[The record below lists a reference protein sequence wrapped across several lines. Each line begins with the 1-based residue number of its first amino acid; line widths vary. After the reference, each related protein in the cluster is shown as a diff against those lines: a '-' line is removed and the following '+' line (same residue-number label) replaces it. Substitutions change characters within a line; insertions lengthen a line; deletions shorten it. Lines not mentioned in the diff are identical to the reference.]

1 MRDWYFL
8 NFFLL
13 ASLPFICVHVVDK
26 IRTHLLVGKT
36 LLQDIASW
44 FVYWDRLS
52 QRSYKN
58 EGILK
63 FCHQSS
69 CLPGCPFYLSICPS
83 FHPSLPPS
91 LCSAFPFEACCQ
103 APRGRSTQAE
113 KELMCIEH
121 FYVPRPG
128 LDAFHLFLLNFCSSC
143 KRDTFDHLLGGSER
157 SWDLLRSWF
166 FGPVFVGSQHS
177 SCSSTVLLSHGIL

>member
-13 ASLPFICVHVVDK
+13 ASLPFIRVHVVDK

-44 FVYWDRLS
+44 FIYWDRLS

-83 FHPSLPPS
+83 IHPSLPPS
-91 LCSAFPFEACCQ
+91 LPLQCFPLWSVLPGSEGEKYTGREGAHVYWTFLCSKAGAGCFPSILTEFLQQLQERHFWPLVRGLREILGLAKVVVLWTRVCWVSAF
-103 APRGRSTQAE
+103 
-113 KELMCIEH
+113 
-121 FYVPRPG
+121 
-128 LDAFHLFLLNFCSSC
+128 LL
-143 KRDTFDHLLGGSER
+143 L
-157 SWDLLRSWF
+157 
-166 FGPVFVGSQHS
+166 
-177 SCSSTVLLSHGIL
+177 